1 MAAPRLQWMDF
12 VRGICILLVVFVHA
26 SGVVRDV
33 AGLSFSPAFTAFNE
47 FMDPFRI
54 PLLMFL
60 SGMLLHKSLSKP
72 TAEYIWGKFHLIFWP
87 FLIWSMATYAAEQ
100 RLTLEYILKT
110 PISAPSVLWYL
121 WFLCAFYLIALGLVR
136 YAVPL
141 VPVMVLCVIGSEV
154 LPSLLRMDRF
164 AALLAFF
171 LLGHYVVQKSLTA
184 RVGMPL
190 ALAGALAAAAGG
202 VLSMVGD
209 QIKYDPLFVW
219 VPLGLI
225 VFILWASAYFK
236 PTALTAPIEWI
247 GRNSIV
253 FYAVHFPLL
262 VVTARMIAPA
272 QGWNGN
278 LFYILLFLWAVAVGT
293 VVQLLRSRFA
303 PVAGLFDFRQVL
315 KLLNIRSRAVPSPPP
330 RQ

>member
-1 MAAPRLQWMDF
+1 
-12 VRGICILLVVFVHA
+12 
-26 SGVVRDV
+26 
-33 AGLSFSPAFTAFNE
+33 
-47 FMDPFRI
+47 
-54 PLLMFL
+54 
-60 SGMLLHKSLSKP
+60 
-72 TAEYIWGKFHLIFWP
+72 
-87 FLIWSMATYAAEQ
+87 
-100 RLTLEYILKT
+100 
-110 PISAPSVLWYL
+110 
-121 WFLCAFYLIALGLVR
+121 
-136 YAVPL
+136 
-141 VPVMVLCVIGSEV
+141 
-154 LPSLLRMDRF
+154 
-164 AALLAFF
+164 
-171 LLGHYVVQKSLTA
+171 
-184 RVGMPL
+184 MPL